1 MRELKWHIVDEDNNP
16 LYWDNNES
24 MRVKVRKKNPFRKYS
39 YNTGLRNYHNNEPV
53 WGIDNKWLM
62 WEIKHGYG
70 LKRI

>member
-1 MRELKWHIVDEDNNP
+1 
-16 LYWDNNES
+16 
-24 MRVKVRKKNPFRKYS
+24 MRVNARKRKKNPYPKYS
-39 YNTGLRNYHNNEPV
+39 YNTSILRNNELV